1 MQKTNKFSLV
11 FLVIVG
17 LAFLSIAI
25 PAFLNPQSIMDNV
38 HVTLGNASALNSIR
52 AMYGGVNLFFGIYL
66 IFAAFKNQRTGLTLV
81 LLYTG
86 GFVVGRIFSLFAEG
100 NPSAFI
106 IQWLCT
112 ESVLAVLSI
121 LLLRKLQQKNSAT
134 QL

>member
-1 MQKTNKFSLV
+1 MQKTNKISLV

-38 HVTLGNASALNSIR
+38 QVTLGNASAKNSIR

-66 IFAAFKNQRTGLTLV
+66 IFAAFKNQHTGLTLV

-100 NPSAFI
+100 NPSPFI

-112 ESVLAVLSI
+112 ESVLAILSI
-121 LLLRKLQQKNSAT
+121 LLLRKLQQKSLAAA
-134 QL
+134 